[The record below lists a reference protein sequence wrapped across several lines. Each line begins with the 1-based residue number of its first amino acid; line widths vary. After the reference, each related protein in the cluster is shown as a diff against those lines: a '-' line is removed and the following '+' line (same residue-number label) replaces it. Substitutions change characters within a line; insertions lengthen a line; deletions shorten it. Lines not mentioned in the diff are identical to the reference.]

1 MEDQKTVL
9 LYFSLEQYFNHNM
22 KKFLITT
29 TILSLTTVA
38 LIYGENRKLKGTI
51 NNQNNTISGLLGE
64 IKKLSYHLG
73 KSKK

>member
-1 MEDQKTVL
+1 
-9 LYFSLEQYFNHNM
+9 M
-22 KKFLITT
+22 KKFLVTT